1 MVAMAIV
8 IPLAAL
14 AFLMAMAWLE
24 RVLLQED
31 GDPSR
36 GVHRARRRPSEA
48 SANGLGT
55 NGSR

>member
-24 RVLLQED
+24 RVLLPED
-31 GDPSR
+31 GDSTDD
-36 GVHRARRRPSEA
+36 
-48 SANGLGT
+48 L
-55 NGSR
+55 